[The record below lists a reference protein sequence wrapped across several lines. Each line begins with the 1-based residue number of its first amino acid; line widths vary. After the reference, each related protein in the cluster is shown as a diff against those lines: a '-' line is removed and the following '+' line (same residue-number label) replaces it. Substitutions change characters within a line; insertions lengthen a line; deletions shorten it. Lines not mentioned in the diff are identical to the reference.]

1 MTIYTGPVF
10 EMAKK
15 QFGVVADHLEIP
27 EDERDRLLYPK
38 RAITVSIPI
47 HTDDGRT
54 SVFEGYRVQHHLTL
68 GPTKGGTRFAE
79 NLNVGEVGALAI
91 WMSWKCALAGLPY
104 GGAKGGVACNPYKLS
119 FRELESVSRRYMQE
133 MIPFVGPHTDI
144 MAPDMGTN
152 EQVMAWFM
160 DTYSMYQGHA
170 VSEIVTGKPV
180 SLGGTQGRREATG
193 RGIAYLVARASEK
206 LNIGLGHS
214 SAIVQGFGNVGSVS
228 AVTLAR
234 RYGMKIVGLGDHTAA
249 FYDPAGL
256 PLDDV
261 EHYVAEHRVMAG
273 WSNQAAIDPKDLLTQ
288 KCDVLVPAAV
298 ERVITETNAGKLQ
311 CRILAEGANG
321 PTTPEADKILDQ
333 RRDEIFVIPDI
344 LCNSGG
350 VIVSYFEWVQDL
362 QQLFWTETEVN
373 AKLEKLL
380 EMAFTQVSKRAA
392 ADRISNRNAA
402 MAIGVGKVRAGKQLR
417 GLFP

>member
-47 HTDDGRT
+47 HTDDGLTR
-54 SVFEGYRVQHHLTL
+54 VFEGYRVQHHLTL

-104 GGAKGGVACNPYKLS
+104 GGAKGGVACNPYKLTS
-119 FRELESVSRRYMQE
+119 RELESVSRRYMQE

-160 DTYSMYQGHA
+160 DTYSMFQGHA

-180 SLGGTQGRREATG
+180 SVGGTQGRREATG

-206 LNIGLGHS
+206 LKHGL
-214 SAIVQGFGNVGSVS
+214 
-228 AVTLAR
+228 
-234 RYGMKIVGLGDHTAA
+234 K
-249 FYDPAGL
+249 
-256 PLDDV
+256 PLQR
-261 EHYVAEHRVMAG
+261 HR
-273 WSNQAAIDPKDLLTQ
+273 SRL
-288 KCDVLVPAAV
+288 
-298 ERVITETNAGKLQ
+298 RQ
-311 CRILAEGANG
+311 CRQRQCHDVGAALRHEDRG
-321 PTTPEADKILDQ
+321 P
-333 RRDEIFVIPDI
+333 RRPHRR
-344 LCNSGG
+344 
-350 VIVSYFEWVQDL
+350 
-362 QQLFWTETEVN
+362 
-373 AKLEKLL
+373 LL
-380 EMAFTQVSKRAA
+380 
-392 ADRISNRNAA
+392 
-402 MAIGVGKVRAGKQLR
+402 
-417 GLFP
+417 